1 MLPLHQIKIKTTI
14 KSVKVMEITFKN
26 STFIVL
32 SVLFVF
38 WLALAFY
45 DGEPHVNAVLFYI
58 TFLVGV
64 LVATWAEEKEWKNKW
79 LNKHTTLF

>member
-1 MLPLHQIKIKTTI
+1 
-14 KSVKVMEITFKN
+14 MEITFKN
-26 STFIVL
+26 STFIVF

-38 WLALAFY
+38 WTSLVFCEL
-45 DGEPHVNAVLFYI
+45 DPHINAAIFFF
-58 TFLVGV
+58 TFPLGA